1 MKQSFINGFL
11 ATGAALALLSC
22 SSTDI
27 LDSSKLEE
35 QQKQE
40 FTANFVKKYGAID
53 PRQTWD
59 FTANKVRLGTRAGE
73 DIMIDLVDGLDFGV
87 VESVDENGKV
97 ATELTK
103 NLALFA
109 DVPLKLPDR
118 TKHKGEAA
126 ILVAPSNDFYI
137 YPVSCQG
144 SWRHEFWVRVGDAE
158 PVKVYYKD
166 WTDYTKP
173 YVNGMAT
180 ASSVKDGQ
188 PNVTKR
194 ASMPGVHISAPTG
207 TPVEVYLDK
216 VNGGGAPMASTV
228 TGSAIVIET
237 EVHPEGVPIQDNS
250 VVQYIGIED
259 QYDYDFDYNDMVLC
273 VVGNP
278 DTPPTEP
285 IIDDKYKVETNITK
299 RYMIEDLGATDD
311 FDFNDIVV
319 DVTENTTV
327 THHRTYK
334 LDANGEKGELITD
347 IVTKTEKSQS
357 ATVRHLGGVL
367 PFTLKIGN
375 TTINDIEPQ
384 LGADVE
390 IKKNINGWIPEKNN
404 ISIEVKQK
412 SGAVFEITFPK
423 AGEAPVIIAVEP
435 DQEWMPERKSV
446 PSSWF
451 YIPE

>member
-1 MKQSFINGFL
+1 
-11 ATGAALALLSC
+11 
-22 SSTDI
+22 
-27 LDSSKLEE
+27 
-35 QQKQE
+35 
-40 FTANFVKKYGAID
+40 
-53 PRQTWD
+53 
-59 FTANKVRLGTRAGE
+59 
-73 DIMIDLVDGLDFGV
+73 
-87 VESVDENGKV
+87 
-97 ATELTK
+97 
-103 NLALFA
+103 
-109 DVPLKLPDR
+109 
-118 TKHKGEAA
+118 
-126 ILVAPSNDFYI
+126 
-137 YPVSCQG
+137 
-144 SWRHEFWVRVGDAE
+144 
-158 PVKVYYKD
+158 
-166 WTDYTKP
+166 
-173 YVNGMAT
+173 
-180 ASSVKDGQ
+180 
-188 PNVTKR
+188 
-194 ASMPGVHISAPTG
+194 
-207 TPVEVYLDK
+207 
-216 VNGGGAPMASTV
+216 
-228 TGSAIVIET
+228 
-237 EVHPEGVPIQDNS
+237 
-250 VVQYIGIED
+250 
-259 QYDYDFDYNDMVLC
+259 
-273 VVGNP
+273 
-278 DTPPTEP
+278 
-285 IIDDKYKVETNITK
+285 
-299 RYMIEDLGATDD
+299 MIEDLGATDD

-384 LGADVE
+384 LGADVK